1 LKRGVP
7 GWQKQSLKKIT
18 LRCETFRKQWRR
30 IGQTNKV
37 SSVTIPADM
46 LEKIAAINHLAVVD
60 VVRLFLAEALAKG
73 DGKPPLTGQKQWLR
87 DSER

>member
-7 GWQKQSLKKIT
+7 SWQKQSLKKIA
-18 LRCETFRKQWRR
+18 LRCETFRKQWPRM
-30 IGQTNKV
+30 GQTNKV
-37 SSVTIPADM
+37 SGVTMPADM

-73 DGKPPLTGQKQWLR
+73 DR
-87 DSER
+87 N